1 VKVIRHI
8 SRIAPVFV
16 AVPILIL
23 LIRGNLF
30 SWSPLVILTQLL
42 ALALNVWARTRFPKG
57 AFRVG
62 PEPACGD
69 FLRIGP
75 YRWIRHPMYAS
86 ALLFLWAGVLAY
98 WSWINA
104 ILALTATAGAAVRIV
119 DEERMRR
126 GRYPAYSD
134 YTASTKRVVP
144 FLL

>member
-1 VKVIRHI
+1 MRYI

-30 SWSPLVILTQLL
+30 SWSPPVILAQAL
-42 ALALNVWARTRFPKG
+42 ALALNLWARKSFPRG

-62 PEPACGD
+62 PEPACSD

-86 ALLFLWAGVLAY
+86 ALLFLWAGALAY

-104 ILALTATAGAAVRIV
+104 ILALTATAGAAVRIA
-119 DEERMRR
+119 DEERRLC

-134 YTASTKRVVP
+134 YTARTKRIVP
-144 FLL
+144 FLF